1 MHKSEEVSQSTRLR
15 KEGLKLRSEM
25 QSNVGKMKKTGKAT
39 IIFSKALF
47 FAFMTVNLILL
58 EMRKEHFTI
67 IIITI
72 LLLKLPP
79 VHCEN

>member
-1 MHKSEEVSQSTRLR
+1 
-15 KEGLKLRSEM
+15 
-25 QSNVGKMKKTGKAT
+25 MKKTGKAT

-47 FAFMTVNLILL
+47 FTFMTVNLILL